1 MIAKKMQAKFY
12 FLLLTVLFTC
22 HVKAQSS
29 LPDLIE
35 QTSKSVVG
43 IGIFTPIES
52 SSPQLLGTGF
62 VVGDGSYV
70 VTNYHVVSKEL
81 KVNIVQ
87 NYVAMSG
94 KGELI
99 KSMKLELLAID
110 PVHDLAILK
119 MLGTLPPLKLAGDD
133 FERPGT
139 DVFFTGFPLGAVLG
153 LFPATHT
160 GIIAAVAP
168 DVNPAKNANQL
179 TLDMLGRLKQPFMI
193 YQLDATAYPGNSG
206 SPVFDRQN
214 GEVIGVINK
223 VFVQAGKEAAISN
236 PSGISYAIPVK
247 NLKALAASKDI
258 AL

>member
-12 FLLLTVLFTC
+12 FLLMAMLFTC
-22 HVKAQSS
+22 QINAQSN

-35 QTSKSVVG
+35 QTNESVVG
-43 IGIFTPIES
+43 IGILTPIES

-62 VVGDGSYV
+62 VVG
-70 VTNYHVVSKEL
+70 
-81 KVNIVQ
+81 VNVVQ
-87 NYVAMSG
+87 NYVAMTG

-119 MLGTLPPLKLAGDD
+119 MLGKLPPLELASND
-133 FERPGT
+133 FKRPGT

-179 TLDMLGRLKQPFMI
+179 TIDMLGRLKQPFMI

-206 SPVFDRQN
+206 SPVLDRES
-214 GEVIGVINK
+214 GKVIGVINK

-247 NLKALAASKDI
+247 NLKALAESKNI

>member
-1 MIAKKMQAKFY
+1 MIAMKMQAKFY
-12 FLLLTVLFTC
+12 FLLMAVVFTC
-22 HVKAQSS
+22 HVKAQSAF
-29 LPDLIE
+29 PDLIE
-35 QTSKSVVG
+35 KTSESIVG
-43 IGIFTPIES
+43 IGIFAPIQS

-81 KVNIVQ
+81 DVTIVQ
-87 NYVAMSG
+87 NYVAMTG

-119 MLGTLPPLKLAGDD
+119 MRSKLPALALADD
-133 FERPGT
+133 KFLRPGT

-179 TLDMLGRLKQPFMI
+179 TIDMLGRLQRPFMI

-206 SPVFDRQN
+206 SPVFDRES
-214 GEVIGVINK
+214 GKVIAVINK

-247 NLKALAASKDI
+247 NLKALAKANDI
-258 AL
+258 NL